1 MDFHQF
7 YMNVAITVREKA
19 NCRGRKVGAVLAKQN
34 RIISTG
40 YNGTPEGMRNC
51 LDGGCVRCCNREMF
65 KAGDGYHLCIC
76 VHAEQNALI
85 SAARF
90 GVAVEDSVIYST
102 MSPCFDCAKLALQ
115 AKVKAV
121 YYVEKWQPSPSLPML
136 IDQYDLILRQFPDGV
151 YQLALPAAADP
162 NDRLVA

>member
-76 VHAEQNALI
+76 VHAEQNALVQCREPDKI
-85 SAARF
+85 M
-90 GVAVEDSVIYST
+90 VCVVT
-102 MSPCFDCAKLALQ
+102 TSPCRSCVKLLLGTRCHEIVFLEEFADVTAKSLWIESGRLWNRLQ
-115 AKVKAV
+115 
-121 YYVEKWQPSPSLPML
+121 
-136 IDQYDLILRQFPDGV
+136 
-151 YQLALPAAADP
+151 
-162 NDRLVA
+162 